1 MSIDT
6 VVAYSDGWK
15 VVAASDGERWAQQS
29 GTETEYD
36 NVPAALQSQCEQ
48 QLASLSSDSGSE
60 EELSDADISHL
71 EALGYM

>member
-1 MSIDT
+1 VSIDT

-15 VVAASDGERWAQQS
+15 VVAASNGERWARQN

-48 QLASLSSDSGSE
+48 RLASLTSDSGDE
-60 EELSDADISHL
+60 EQLSDADISQL